1 MKRLLTIVFSVLF
14 GACAL
19 IDDDLSVCGE
29 QLSIEYEMQLY
40 TDLSVQLETELTSE
54 TDGPIRKALEQWL
67 EPIFTDTAKDVDL
80 RFYAAESDEIRH
92 QIQKVINDNR
102 TSYVFRL
109 YKDNYMHLAVA
120 NIADNRQARIDGG
133 EHSRTMMFTLPNKED
148 VEPLNTGLFTARL
161 PMTVTDTTQR
171 FEVRMYMVTS
181 AVALIV
187 DVEPCEDLVD
197 FDGYIL
203 GEACGFSI
211 RDSVFAYNRPTRML
225 FERIPIEEENPN
237 PGPSRIGRR
246 EKAQSDYEYECY
258 GTVGFPSSDE
268 ENSWKVVATTTLTNG
283 RHTTTT
289 LTIKDPLKAG
299 MLRIFKCA
307 LTPDGELDP
316 DPVYDKDLGLEVE
329 LDWKGGTGF
338 DIDL

>member
-1 MKRLLTIVFSVLF
+1 M
-14 GACAL
+14 
-19 IDDDLSVCGE
+19 
-29 QLSIEYEMQLY
+29 
-40 TDLSVQLETELTSE
+40 
-54 TDGPIRKALEQWL
+54 
-67 EPIFTDTAKDVDL
+67 DL

-133 EHSRTMMFTLPNKED
+133 EHSRTMMFRLPEQEN

-181 AVALIV
+181 AVALVIDSV
-187 DVEPCEDLVD
+187 PCRDLVA
-197 FDGYIL
+197 FEGYVT

-211 RDSVFAYNRPTRML
+211 RDSIFAYDNPVKML
-225 FERIPIEEENPN
+225 FERVPVGEESKVKRRKIKAENEQPY
-237 PGPSRIGRR
+237 I
-246 EKAQSDYEYECY
+246 CY
-258 GTVGFPSSDE
+258 GTVGFPSTDE
-268 ENSWKVVATTTLTNG
+268 ENSWKVIVTSYLTDG
-283 RHTTTT
+283 RRTTTT

-299 MLRIFKCA
+299 TLRIFKCA
-307 LTPDGELDP
+307 LTEDGKLDP
-316 DPVYDKDLGLEVE
+316 DPVYSHEIGVEVE
-329 LDWKGGTGF
+329 MDWKEG
-338 DIDL
+338 DEHNIEV